1 MDILSS
7 FSSMDNFRQLAFER
21 MHINHL
27 DIFGELANNFDFI
40 ILRVTYNNSFLVIVL
55 GDFNSTSKV
64 WHNSD
69 KTTRLLK
76 SRGNGVSV

>member
-27 DIFGELANNFDFI
+27 DIFGESASNFDFI
-40 ILRVTYNNSFLVIVL
+40 IRVTCNNSFLVIVL